1 MHNKTGIL
9 RMAFVAAMA
18 VFSLLNP
25 LNLLFPYDI
34 PSIVAAL
41 IGGYPVFREA
51 FSHLRSKSVTVEV
64 AMSIGIIASLLIGE
78 YLTALVVAFFTL
90 LSEYIEEL
98 TTERGRRAVEGL
110 INLSPTL
117 ATVRREGQDVTVDVS
132 EVRVGEIVVVKS
144 GGKIPVDGV
153 VISGEGHVNQ
163 APVTG
168 ESMPIFKE
176 SGSEVYA
183 GTFDADGVLEIETKH
198 IGKDTTLGRMI
209 KLVEEAESSKAP
221 SQRFADG
228 FASRFIPIILVI
240 AAIVFIVTMRADSAI
255 AVVVIAE
262 PCAISLA
269 TPLAVVASVGL
280 AARKGIIVK
289 GGVYL
294 EELSK
299 IDTVVFDKTGTLTLG
314 EPSVSEIKKFGDHEE
329 EDILLLAA
337 TTELHSEHPIAKA
350 VASRMSQLGLETP
363 EHKSCT
369 IVPGKGVVC
378 SYVETTILL
387 GNREL
392 LKEHGVDIPAEV
404 AGYMRK
410 KEETGNTAMILAHDN
425 HVCGI
430 ISVADTVRR
439 DAAAGVQALRNLGV
453 KRFIMMTG
461 DNARTAKQVGDRV
474 GVDEVLAEML
484 PEQKASRVR
493 ELVNSGKKVLMVG
506 DGINDAPA
514 LAEASIGVA
523 MGVAGTPATVETAD
537 VALMTDNFLNI
548 AEAMKIG
555 RRASATIRQNII
567 ASMIFN
573 VIGISLASFGF
584 LSPEYAAVAHALPDV
599 VLFLNSAR
607 LMSA

>member
-1 MHNKTGIL
+1 
-9 RMAFVAAMA
+9 
-18 VFSLLNP
+18 
-25 LNLLFPYDI
+25 
-34 PSIVAAL
+34 
-41 IGGYPVFREA
+41 
-51 FSHLRSKSVTVEV
+51 
-64 AMSIGIIASLLIGE
+64 
-78 YLTALVVAFFTL
+78 
-90 LSEYIEEL
+90 
-98 TTERGRRAVEGL
+98 
-110 INLSPTL
+110 
-117 ATVRREGQDVTVDVS
+117 
-132 EVRVGEIVVVKS
+132 
-144 GGKIPVDGV
+144 
-153 VISGEGHVNQ
+153 
-163 APVTG
+163 
-168 ESMPIFKE
+168 
-176 SGSEVYA
+176 
-183 GTFDADGVLEIETKH
+183 
-198 IGKDTTLGRMI
+198 
-209 KLVEEAESSKAP
+209 
-221 SQRFADG
+221 
-228 FASRFIPIILVI
+228 
-240 AAIVFIVTMRADSAI
+240 
-255 AVVVIAE
+255 
-262 PCAISLA
+262 
-269 TPLAVVASVGL
+269 
-280 AARKGIIVK
+280 
-289 GGVYL
+289 
-294 EELSK
+294 
-299 IDTVVFDKTGTLTLG
+299 
-314 EPSVSEIKKFGDHEE
+314 
-329 EDILLLAA
+329 
-337 TTELHSEHPIAKA
+337 
-350 VASRMSQLGLETP
+350 
-363 EHKSCT
+363 
-369 IVPGKGVVC
+369 
-378 SYVETTILL
+378 
-387 GNREL
+387 
-392 LKEHGVDIPAEV
+392 
-404 AGYMRK
+404 
-410 KEETGNTAMILAHDN
+410 MILAHDN